1 MELIGIPLVVL
12 LVTLGV
18 GISGLMRL
26 IHICAPNEVLIFSG
40 KVLRVA
46 DRVIGYRLIK
56 GGRGIRVPLLE
67 RVDKLD
73 LTNMVIDVTA
83 KAAYTK
89 AGVPLTVQGSANVKI
104 AGHEP
109 LLNNAIERFVG
120 KPRAEVMQVAKA
132 TLEGTLRGVLATMT
146 PEQVSGDRIMFAE
159 KLVQQVEHD
168 MTSLGLVVDTLKIQN
183 VHDEVGYLEAIG
195 RKKNAEVL
203 RRARIA
209 EASARSDAVVRTAEN
224 KEREAKVRFAAE
236 TTTRRAEAHQRLT
249 DALTRRDALIA
260 EERAKVAAMVAQAK
274 AELDV
279 QKARIEQVR
288 RRLEAEVIQPAKAN
302 CTAAEEAAKAN
313 AAPIIEEGR
322 ARAEVLRTLAGSWA
336 KAGPNAR
343 ELFLLQ
349 KLDGVIG
356 ILTDMIGSTAIDK
369 VTMIDSRAPSLGD
382 GSLPIKSLATLE
394 QVKQIF
400 GVDVLEKLKGAAT
413 TAAPSSTHPAPLPRP
428 VQGTSPPPTAAARP
442 TGAPK

>member
-1 MELIGIPLVVL
+1 MELIGIPVFVL
-12 LVTLGV
+12 LLTLGV
-18 GISGLMRL
+18 GVMGLVRL
-26 IHICAPNEVLIFSG
+26 INICAPNEVLIFSG
-40 KVLRVA
+40 KRYRIA
-46 DRVIGYRLIK
+46 DRMVGYRLIK

-67 RVDKLD
+67 RVDRLD

-89 AGVPLTVQGSANVKI
+89 AGVALTVQGSANVKI

-109 LLNNAIERFVG
+109 LLNNAIERFLG

-132 TLEGTLRGVLATMT
+132 TLEGTLRGVIATMT
-146 PEQVSGDRIMFAE
+146 PEQVSGDRIIFAE

-195 RKKNAEVL
+195 RKRNAEVV
-203 RRARIA
+203 RTARIA
-209 EASARSDAVVRTAEN
+209 EASAKADAVVRSADN
-224 KEREAKVRFAAE
+224 KEREAKVKFAAE
-236 TTTRRAEAHQRLT
+236 TTTRRAEASKRLM
-249 DALTRRDALIA
+249 DATTRRDALVA

-288 RRLEAEVIQPAKAN
+288 ARLEAEVIQPAKAN
-302 CTAAEEAAKAN
+302 CLAAEAAAKAT
-313 AAPIIEEGR
+313 AAPIIEDGR
-322 ARAEVLRTLAGSWA
+322 ARAEVLRTLAESWI

-356 ILTDMIGSTAIDK
+356 IVTDLVGSTPVEQ

-382 GSLPIKSLATLE
+382 GSLPMKTLATLE
-394 QVKQIF
+394 QVKQLF
-400 GVDVLEKLKGAAT
+400 GVDVLDKLRAAA
-413 TAAPSSTHPAPLPRP
+413 AAPVPPPRAPAPPPAARAP
-428 VQGTSPPPTAAARP
+428 APPPIPGRP
-442 TGAPK
+442 LGGQK